1 MRIVSNEKKEIWS
14 FIAIRKGGSQRQF
27 LQSYE
32 GGEYVRTEQWAV
44 SHNTESDSNA
54 AALIKFNVLFLCLLN
69 EKFIHI

>member
-14 FIAIRKGGSQRQF
+14 FIAIGKGGSQRQF

-54 AALIKFNVLFLCLLN
+54 AA
-69 EKFIHI
+69 